1 MKTKRVHHMGILVS
15 DVARA
20 MDFYSGVLGL
30 EQIERPDFGF
40 PGAWYQLGDVQIHL
54 LGQRPDA
61 GATPAREGLSPL
73 GRHLALEV
81 EDYEATLAALEAR
94 GVEVFGLGAESG
106 QMFVQD
112 PDGNQIELIVP
123 GGRLGR
129 RAGAEPTRR

>member
-1 MKTKRVHHMGILVS
+1 MGILVS
-15 DVARA
+15 DVVRA
-20 MDFYSGVLGL
+20 TDFYGEVLGL

-54 LGQRPDA
+54 LGQGSDA
-61 GATPAREGLSPL
+61 GATPARDGISPL

-94 GVEVFGLGAESG
+94 GIEVLGLGSEAG

-112 PDGNQIELIVP
+112 PDGNLVELIVP

-129 RAGAEPTRR
+129 RSGKESTRR